1 MEARMIVDIRTYT
14 CHAHKLLDWV
24 ALYKEAGWPLQK
36 EYLGKC
42 RGWYVTAEGKLNTV
56 IHIWEYESQADREA
70 RRGAMMKDSRW
81 QDFAARSKALGAFV
95 SQENSLA
102 RPSDFYLA
110 DIGG

>member
-1 MEARMIVDIRTYT
+1 MIVDIRTYT
-14 CHAHKLLDWV
+14 CHAHKLIDWV

-70 RRGAMMKDSRW
+70 RRGAMVKDARW
-81 QDFAARSKALGAFV
+81 QDFVARSKALGAFV

-110 DIGG
+110 EIGG